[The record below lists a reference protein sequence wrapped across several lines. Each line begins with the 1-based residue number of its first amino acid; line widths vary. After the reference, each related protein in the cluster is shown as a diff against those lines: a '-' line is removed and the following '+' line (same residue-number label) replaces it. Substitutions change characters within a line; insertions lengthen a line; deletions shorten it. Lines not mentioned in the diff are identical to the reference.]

1 MTTQPTRVQ
10 APVCTLGEGPVWDAR
25 DQSLYWVDIPESRVH
40 QIAAD
45 GSLSSWD
52 TGQPVGTVVPRASGG
67 LAVAVRDG
75 FMALDPVSGTL
86 TTLAEV
92 ERDQPENRMN
102 DGACDRAGRFY
113 AGTMADD
120 ESPGAGALYR
130 LDPDLSVTRLVTG
143 VGTSN
148 GIGWSPDERLMY
160 YIDSQVHRVDVF
172 DYDPATGEIDGRRP
186 FAAVGGGDV
195 VPDGLTVDADGGVWV
210 AVWGGD
216 AVLHHDP
223 GGKVDRDR
231 GPPGGGAGVQLRV
244 RRARPGPALHHDR
257 GGAGRVGRGAVRLRA
272 RGHRAAQ
279 PPVPRL
285 TGNGRLGR

>member
-1 MTTQPTRVQ
+1 MTTQPTQVE
-10 APVCTLGEGPVWDAR
+10 APVCTLGEVPVWDAR

-92 ERDQPENRMN
+92 ERDQPANQMN

-113 AGTMADD
+113 AGTMAFD
-120 ESPGAGALYR
+120 ETPEAGALYR
-130 LDPDLSVTRLVTG
+130 LDPDLGVTRLLTG
-143 VGTSN
+143 VSISN

-172 DYDPATGEIDGRRP
+172 DYDPATGEIAGRRP
-186 FAAVGGGDV
+186 FAAVGDGGV

-210 AVWGGD
+210 AVWGGY

-223 GGKVDRDR
+223 GGKVIEAVDLPAARVSSCVFGGPDLDRLYITTAAGPGESAGALFVCEPGVTGQPSHPFR
-231 GPPGGGAGVQLRV
+231 G
-244 RRARPGPALHHDR
+244 
-257 GGAGRVGRGAVRLRA
+257 
-272 RGHRAAQ
+272 
-279 PPVPRL
+279 
-285 TGNGRLGR
+285 

>member
-25 DQSLYWVDIPESRVH
+25 DQSLHWVDIPESRVH
-40 QIAAD
+40 RIAAD

-52 TGQPVGTVVPRASGG
+52 TGQPVGTVIPRASGG
-67 LAVAVRDG
+67 LVVAVRDG
-75 FMALDPVSGTL
+75 FMALDPASGTL

-92 ERDQPENRMN
+92 EKDRPEN
-102 DGACDRAGRFY
+102 RAGRFY

-186 FAAVGGGDV
+186 FAAVGDGDV
-195 VPDGLTVDADGGVWV
+195 VPDGLTVDSDGGVWV
-210 AVWGGD
+210 AVWGGY
-216 AVLHHDP
+216 AILHHDP
-223 GGKVDRDR
+223 EGQVIETVDLPAAARVSSCVFGGPDLDRLYITTAAGPGESAGALFVCEPGVTGQPSHPFR
-231 GPPGGGAGVQLRV
+231 G
-244 RRARPGPALHHDR
+244 
-257 GGAGRVGRGAVRLRA
+257 
-272 RGHRAAQ
+272 
-279 PPVPRL
+279 
-285 TGNGRLGR
+285 

>member
-52 TGQPVGTVVPRASGG
+52 TGQPVGTVVPRAGGG

-75 FMALDPVSGTL
+75 FMALDPVSGKL

-92 ERDQPENRMN
+92 ERDQPGNRMN

-113 AGTMADD
+113 AGTMALD
-120 ESPGAGALYR
+120 ETPEAGALYR
-130 LDPDLSVTRLVTG
+130 LDPDLGVTRLLTG
-143 VGTSN
+143 VGISN

-186 FAAVGGGDV
+186 FAAVGEGGV
-195 VPDGLTVDADGGVWV
+195 VPDGLTVGADGGVWV
-210 AVWGGD
+210 AVWGGY

-223 GGKVDRDR
+223 GGKVIEAVDLPAARVSSCVFAGPDLDRLYITTAAGPGESAGALFVCEPGVTGQPSHPFR
-231 GPPGGGAGVQLRV
+231 G
-244 RRARPGPALHHDR
+244 
-257 GGAGRVGRGAVRLRA
+257 
-272 RGHRAAQ
+272 
-279 PPVPRL
+279 
-285 TGNGRLGR
+285 

>member
-10 APVCTLGEGPVWDAR
+10 APVCTLGEGPVWYAR
-25 DQSLYWVDIPESRVH
+25 DQSLYWVDILESRVH
-40 QIAAD
+40 EIAAD

-52 TGQPVGTVVPRASGG
+52 AGQPVGTVVPRASGG
-67 LAVAVRDG
+67 LAVAARDG

-92 ERDQPENRMN
+92 ERDQPGNRMN

-113 AGTMADD
+113 AGTMAFD
-120 ESPGAGALYR
+120 ETPEAGALYR
-130 LDPDLSVTRLVTG
+130 LDPDLGVTRLLTG
-143 VGTSN
+143 VGISN

-186 FAAVGGGDV
+186 FAAVGGGGV

-210 AVWGGD
+210 AVWGGY

-223 GGKVDRDR
+223 GGKVIEAVDVPAARVSSCVFGGPDLDRLYITTAAGPGESAGALFVCEPGATGQPSHPFR
-231 GPPGGGAGVQLRV
+231 G
-244 RRARPGPALHHDR
+244 
-257 GGAGRVGRGAVRLRA
+257 
-272 RGHRAAQ
+272 
-279 PPVPRL
+279 
-285 TGNGRLGR
+285 

>member
-52 TGQPVGTVVPRASGG
+52 TGQPVGTVVPRAGGG

-92 ERDQPENRMN
+92 ERDQPGNRMN

-113 AGTMADD
+113 AGTMALD
-120 ESPGAGALYR
+120 ETPEAGALYR
-130 LDPDLSVTRLVTG
+130 LDPDLGVTRLLTG
-143 VGTSN
+143 VGISN

-186 FAAVGGGDV
+186 FAAVGEGGV
-195 VPDGLTVDADGGVWV
+195 VPDGLTVDADGAVWV
-210 AVWGGD
+210 AVWGGY

-223 GGKVDRDR
+223 GGNVIEAVNLPAARVSSCVFGGPDLDRLYITTAAGPGESAGALFVCKPGVTGQPSHPFR
-231 GPPGGGAGVQLRV
+231 G
-244 RRARPGPALHHDR
+244 
-257 GGAGRVGRGAVRLRA
+257 
-272 RGHRAAQ
+272 
-279 PPVPRL
+279 
-285 TGNGRLGR
+285 

>member
-75 FMALDPVSGTL
+75 FMALDPASGAL
-86 TTLAEV
+86 TTLAGV
-92 ERDQPENRMN
+92 ERDQPGNRMN

-160 YIDSQVHRVDVF
+160 YTDSQVHRVDVF
-172 DYDPATGEIDGRRP
+172 DYDPATGQIEGRRP
-186 FAAVGGGDV
+186 FAAVGKGDV

-210 AVWGGD
+210 AVWGGY
-216 AVLHHDP
+216 ALLHHDP
-223 GGKVDRDR
+223 AGSVIETVDL
-231 GPPGGGAGVQLRV
+231 P
-244 RRARPGPALHHDR
+244 
-257 GGAGRVGRGAVRLRA
+257 
-272 RGHRAAQ
+272 AAQ
-279 PPVPRL
+279 VTSCVFGGPDLNRL
-285 TGNGRLGR
+285 YITTAAGPGESAGALFVCEPGVTGQPSHPFRG

>member
-52 TGQPVGTVVPRASGG
+52 TGQPVGTVVPRAGGG

-92 ERDQPENRMN
+92 ERDQPGNRMN

-113 AGTMADD
+113 AGTMALD
-120 ESPGAGALYR
+120 ETPEAGALYR
-130 LDPDLSVTRLVTG
+130 LDPDLGVTRLLTG
-143 VGTSN
+143 VGISN

-186 FAAVGGGDV
+186 FAAVGEGGV

-210 AVWGGD
+210 AVWGGY

-223 GGKVDRDR
+223 GGNVIEAVNLPAARVSSCVFGGPDLDRLYITTAAGPGESAGALFVCKPGVTGQPSHPFR
-231 GPPGGGAGVQLRV
+231 G
-244 RRARPGPALHHDR
+244 
-257 GGAGRVGRGAVRLRA
+257 
-272 RGHRAAQ
+272 
-279 PPVPRL
+279 
-285 TGNGRLGR
+285 

>member
-1 MTTQPTRVQ
+1 MTTQPTRVPA
-10 APVCTLGEGPVWDAR
+10 APLCTLGEGPVWDAR

-92 ERDQPENRMN
+92 ERDQPGNQMN

-113 AGTMADD
+113 AGTMAFD
-120 ESPGAGALYR
+120 ETPGAGALYR
-130 LDPDLSVTRLVTG
+130 LDPDLGVTRLLTG
-143 VGTSN
+143 VSISN

-160 YIDSQVHRVDVF
+160 YIDSPVHRVDVF

-186 FAAVGGGDV
+186 FASVGEGGV

-210 AVWGGD
+210 AVWGGY

-223 GGKVDRDR
+223 GGKVIDAVDLPAAARVSSCVFGGPGLDRLYITTAAGPGESAGALFVCEPGVTGQPSHPFR
-231 GPPGGGAGVQLRV
+231 G
-244 RRARPGPALHHDR
+244 
-257 GGAGRVGRGAVRLRA
+257 
-272 RGHRAAQ
+272 
-279 PPVPRL
+279 
-285 TGNGRLGR
+285 

>member
-40 QIAAD
+40 RIAAD
-45 GSLSSWD
+45 GSLGSWD
-52 TGQPVGTVVPRASGG
+52 TGQPVGTVIPRASGG
-67 LAVAVRDG
+67 LVVAVRDG
-75 FMALDPVSGTL
+75 FMALDPASGTL

-92 ERDQPENRMN
+92 EKDRPENRMN

-186 FAAVGGGDV
+186 FAAVGDGDV

-210 AVWGGD
+210 AVWGGY
-216 AVLHHDP
+216 AILHHDP
-223 GGKVDRDR
+223 EGQVIETVDLPAARVSSCVFGGPDLDRLYITTAAGPGESAGALFVCEPGVTGQPSHPFR
-231 GPPGGGAGVQLRV
+231 G
-244 RRARPGPALHHDR
+244 
-257 GGAGRVGRGAVRLRA
+257 
-272 RGHRAAQ
+272 
-279 PPVPRL
+279 
-285 TGNGRLGR
+285 

>member
-92 ERDQPENRMN
+92 ERDQPANQMN

-113 AGTMADD
+113 AGTMAFD
-120 ESPGAGALYR
+120 ETPEAGALYR
-130 LDPDLSVTRLVTG
+130 LDPDLGVTRLLTG
-143 VGTSN
+143 VSISN

-172 DYDPATGEIDGRRP
+172 DYDPATGEIAGRRP
-186 FAAVGGGDV
+186 FAAVGDGGV

-210 AVWGGD
+210 AVWGGY

-223 GGKVDRDR
+223 GGKVIEAVDLPAARVSSCVFGGPDLDRLYITTAAGPGESAGALFVCEPGVTGQPSHPFR
-231 GPPGGGAGVQLRV
+231 G
-244 RRARPGPALHHDR
+244 
-257 GGAGRVGRGAVRLRA
+257 
-272 RGHRAAQ
+272 
-279 PPVPRL
+279 
-285 TGNGRLGR
+285 

>member
-92 ERDQPENRMN
+92 ERDQPGNQMN

-113 AGTMADD
+113 AGTMAFD
-120 ESPGAGALYR
+120 ETPEAGALYR
-130 LDPDLSVTRLVTG
+130 LDPDLGVTRLLTG
-143 VGTSN
+143 VSISN
-148 GIGWSPDERLMY
+148 GIGWSPDERFMY

-172 DYDPATGEIDGRRP
+172 DYDPATGEIAGRRP
-186 FAAVGGGDV
+186 FAAVGDGGV

-210 AVWGGD
+210 AVWGGY

-223 GGKVDRDR
+223 GGKVIETVDLPAAARVSSCVFGGPDLDRLYITTAAGPGESAGALFVCEPGVTGQPSHPFR
-231 GPPGGGAGVQLRV
+231 G
-244 RRARPGPALHHDR
+244 
-257 GGAGRVGRGAVRLRA
+257 
-272 RGHRAAQ
+272 
-279 PPVPRL
+279 
-285 TGNGRLGR
+285 